1 MKKFLIIAAAAGTV
15 LASCAKTETVEVSDA
30 KYIGFDSAWIG
41 NPTKAVEEVTTE
53 NIKSFKVYGGYTA
66 DTDVFSGG
74 REVTPNSNG
83 EWTYSPLVEW
93 VDNQTYNFYAYS
105 GLEDVT
111 LTYSYANG
119 LTFTDVTV
127 NNTINQ
133 TDFIYAER
141 TNIASEGEGTVRDKV
156 QFTFDHLFSMVQF
169 TIKSGFAEDVTL
181 SISGL
186 KLYGLNSKATY
197 NASGS
202 ADAWSAHTDPLAED
216 SGITFK
222 EGTAQA
228 KADTPT
234 DYVDN
239 CVVMPQTFNA
249 ETVFAEFK
257 VTASGTSI
265 TGVSEKNIKAEIPA
279 NTAWQ
284 PGCRYNYIV
293 TIDGQTLD
301 YITFDAPIVN
311 KWTDEDINMV
321 NDETTSGQVVVDNQG
336 N

>member
-41 NPTKAVEEVTTE
+41 NPTKAVEEITTE
-53 NIKSFKVYGGYTA
+53 NIKSFNVYGGYETSG
-66 DTDVFSGG
+66 DVFTAG

-83 EWTYSPLVEW
+83 EWTYSPLVPWTDE
-93 VDNQTYNFYAYS
+93 QTYNFYAYS
-105 GLEDVT
+105 GVDVT
-111 LTYSYANG
+111 PTYNYTNG

-186 KLYGLNSKATY
+186 ELYGLGSKATY

-202 ADAWSAHTDPLAED
+202 ADAWGTVSDALTEG
-216 SGITFK
+216 SGITFE

-228 KADTPT
+228 TAGTPT

-239 CVVMPQTFNA
+239 CVVMPQTLSDN
-249 ETVFAEFK
+249 TVYAKFTVKANGTESISSEITK
-257 VTASGTSI
+257 EITA
-265 TGVSEKNIKAEIPA
+265 KIPA
-279 NTAWQ
+279 DAWEK
-284 PGCRYNYIV
+284 GYRYNYIV

-301 YITFDAPIVN
+301 FITFDAPEVTPWEN
-311 KWTDEDINMV
+311 EDINMV

>member
-53 NIKSFKVYGGYTA
+53 NIKSFYVYGGYDGKQEFDKETVA
-66 DTDVFSGG
+66 
-74 REVTPNSNG
+74 PNTNG
-83 EWTYSPLVEW
+83 EWTYSPLVPW
-93 VDNQTYNFYAYS
+93 TDSQIYNFYAYS
-105 GLEDVT
+105 GVDVT
-111 LTYSYANG
+111 PTYNYTNG

-169 TIKSGFAEDVTL
+169 TIKSGFPKDVKL
-181 SISGL
+181 QISDFE
-186 KLYGLNSKATY
+186 LYGLMSKASF
-197 NASGS
+197 NASGTEDNWTN
-202 ADAWSAHTDPLAED
+202 ATDQLNED
-216 SGITFK
+216 SGIDLQD
-222 EGTAQA
+222 GSAQA
-228 KADTPT
+228 TDPSST

-239 CVVMPQTFNA
+239 CVVMPQTFTDN
-249 ETVFAEFK
+249 TVKAKFT
-257 VTASGTSI
+257 VTAPTSESIDTEVTKEI
-265 TGVSEKNIKAEIPA
+265 TALIPA
-279 NTAWQ
+279 DTWEK
-284 PGCRYNYIV
+284 GYRYNYIV

-301 YITFDAPIVN
+301 FITFDAPEVTPWEN
-311 KWTDEDINMV
+311 EDINMV

>member
-1 MKKFLIIAAAAGTV
+1 MKNFLIIAAAAGTV

-41 NPTKAVEEVTTE
+41 NPTKAVEEVTTD
-53 NIKSFKVYGGYTA
+53 NIKSFYVYGGYDGTQE
-66 DTDVFSGG
+66 FNQ
-74 REVTPNSNG
+74 VTVAPNTNG
-83 EWTYSPLVEW
+83 EWTYSPLVPW
-93 VDNQTYNFYAYS
+93 TDSQIYNFYAYS
-105 GLEDVT
+105 GVDVT
-111 LTYSYANG
+111 PTYDYTNG

-169 TIKSGFAEDVTL
+169 TIKSGFPKDVKL
-181 SISGL
+181 QISDFE
-186 KLYGLNSKATY
+186 LYGLMSTASF
-197 NASGS
+197 NASGTEDKWTTN
-202 ADAWSAHTDPLAED
+202 ATDQLNED
-216 SGITFK
+216 SGI
-222 EGTAQA
+222 ELQDGSAQA
-228 KADTPT
+228 TDPSST

-239 CVVMPQTFNA
+239 CVVMPQTFTDN
-249 ETVFAEFK
+249 TVKAKFT
-257 VTASGTSI
+257 VTAPTSESIDPEVTKVI
-265 TGVSEKNIKAEIPA
+265 TALIPA
-279 NTAWQ
+279 DTWEK
-284 PGCRYNYIV
+284 GYRYNYIV

-301 YITFDAPIVN
+301 FITFDAPIVN
-311 KWTDEDINMV
+311 KWTVEDINMV

>member
-30 KYIGFDSAWIG
+30 KFIGFDSAWIG
-41 NPTKAVEEVTTE
+41 NPTKVIDEVTTD
-53 NIKSFKVYGGYTA
+53 NIKSFNVYGGYQN
-66 DTDVFSGG
+66 DNTDVFSGG
-74 REVTPNSNG
+74 RVVTPNSNG
-83 EWTYSPLVEW
+83 EWTYSPLVPW
-93 VDNQTYNFYAYS
+93 TDDQTYNFYAYS
-105 GLEDVT
+105 GDIDVT
-111 LTYSYANG
+111 PTYDYVNG

-127 NNTINQ
+127 NNTTNQ

-186 KLYGLNSKATY
+186 ELYGLDSKATY
-197 NASGS
+197 NATAS
-202 ADAWSAHTDPLAED
+202 ADAWGTASDALTQG
-216 SGITFK
+216 SGITFE

-228 KADTPT
+228 TADTPT
-234 DYVDN
+234 DYADN
-239 CVVMPQTFNA
+239 CVVMPQTFADN
-249 ETVFAEFK
+249 TVYAKFTVKAN
-257 VTASGTSI
+257 GTESI
-265 TGVSEKNIKAEIPA
+265 TSEITKEITAKIPA
-279 NTAWQ
+279 DTWEK
-284 PGCRYNYIV
+284 GYRYNYIV

-301 YITFDAPIVN
+301 FITFDAPIVN
-311 KWTDEDINMV
+311 QWTVENIEMV
-321 NDETTSGQVVVDNQG
+321 NDETTSGQVVANPG

>member
-53 NIKSFKVYGGYTA
+53 NIKSFNVYGGYTA

-105 GLEDVT
+105 GLEGVT
-111 LTYSYANG
+111 PDYSYADG

-169 TIKSGFAEDVTL
+169 TIKSGFPKDVKL
-181 SISGL
+181 QISDFE
-186 KLYGLNSKATY
+186 LYGLKSKASF
-197 NASGS
+197 NASGIEDKWTDATDQLNEGSGIELQDGS
-202 ADAWSAHTDPLAED
+202 AQATDP
-216 SGITFK
+216 SS
-222 EGTAQA
+222 
-228 KADTPT
+228 T

-239 CVVMPQTFNA
+239 CVVMPQTFTDN
-249 ETVFAEFK
+249 TVKAKFT
-257 VTASGTSI
+257 VTAPTSESIDPEVTKVI
-265 TGVSEKNIKAEIPA
+265 TALIPA
-279 NTAWQ
+279 DTWEK
-284 PGCRYNYIV
+284 GYRYNYIV

-301 YITFDAPIVN
+301 FITFDAPIVN
-311 KWTDEDINMV
+311 KWTVEDINMV

>member
-53 NIKSFKVYGGYTA
+53 NIESFNVYGGYQN
-66 DTDVFSGG
+66 DNTDVFSGG
-74 REVTPNSNG
+74 REVKPNSNG

-105 GLEDVT
+105 GLKDIT
-111 LTYSYANG
+111 PNYSYADG

-127 NNTINQ
+127 NDENQ
-133 TDFIYAER
+133 SDFIYAET
-141 TNIASEGEGTVRDKV
+141 TNVTSDNEGTVREKV

-181 SISGL
+181 TISDL
-186 KLYGLNSKATY
+186 ELYNLNSKATY
-197 NASGS
+197 NATTAS
-202 ADAWSAHTDPLAED
+202 DNWSTASDQLAEG
-216 SGITFK
+216 SGITFD

-228 KADTPT
+228 TATPT
-234 DYVDN
+234 DYADK
-239 CVVMPQTFNA
+239 CVVMPQTFSAN
-249 ETVFAEFK
+249 TVLAKFT
-257 VTASGTSI
+257 VTASGSTSI
-265 TGVSEKNIKAEIPA
+265 KNEVVKKITAVIPA
-279 NTAWQ
+279 DTWEK
-284 PGCRYNYIV
+284 GYRYNYIV

-301 YITFDAPIVN
+301 FITFDAPIVN
-311 KWTDEDINMV
+311 KWTDENIEMV
-321 NDETTSGQVVVDNQG
+321 NDETTSGQVVANPG

>member
-1 MKKFLIIAAAAGTV
+1 MKKFLSIAAAAGTV

-53 NIKSFKVYGGYTA
+53 NIKSFYVYGGYDGKQEFDKETVA
-66 DTDVFSGG
+66 
-74 REVTPNSNG
+74 PNTNG
-83 EWTYSPLVEW
+83 EWTYSPLVPW
-93 VDNQTYNFYAYS
+93 TDSQIYNFYAYS
-105 GLEDVT
+105 GVDVT
-111 LTYSYANG
+111 PTYNYTNG

-169 TIKSGFAEDVTL
+169 TIKSGFPKDVKL
-181 SISGL
+181 QISDFE
-186 KLYGLNSKATY
+186 LYGLMSKASF
-197 NASGS
+197 NASGTEDKWTN
-202 ADAWSAHTDPLAED
+202 ATDQLNED
-216 SGITFK
+216 SGIDLQD
-222 EGTAQA
+222 GSAQA
-228 KADTPT
+228 TDPSST

-239 CVVMPQTFNA
+239 CVVMPQTFTDN
-249 ETVFAEFK
+249 TVKAKFT
-257 VTASGTSI
+257 VTAPTSESIDTEVTKEI
-265 TGVSEKNIKAEIPA
+265 TALIPA
-279 NTAWQ
+279 DTWEK
-284 PGCRYNYIV
+284 GYRYNYIV

-301 YITFDAPIVN
+301 FITFDAPEVTPWEN
-311 KWTDEDINMV
+311 EDINMV

>member
-53 NIKSFKVYGGYTA
+53 NIKSFNVYGGYETSG
-66 DTDVFSGG
+66 DVFTAG

-83 EWTYSPLVEW
+83 EWTYSPLVPWTDE
-93 VDNQTYNFYAYS
+93 QTYNFYAYS
-105 GLEDVT
+105 GVDVT
-111 LTYSYANG
+111 PTYNYTNG

-169 TIKSGFAEDVTL
+169 TIKSGFPKDVKL
-181 SISGL
+181 QISDFE
-186 KLYGLNSKATY
+186 LYGLMSKASF
-197 NASGS
+197 NASGTEDKWTN
-202 ADAWSAHTDPLAED
+202 ATDQLNED
-216 SGITFK
+216 SGIDLQD
-222 EGTAQA
+222 GSAQA
-228 KADTPT
+228 TDPSST

-239 CVVMPQTFNA
+239 CVVMPQTFTDN
-249 ETVFAEFK
+249 TVKAKFT
-257 VTASGTSI
+257 VTAPTSESIDTEVTKEI
-265 TGVSEKNIKAEIPA
+265 TALIPA
-279 NTAWQ
+279 DTWEK
-284 PGCRYNYIV
+284 GYRYNYIV

-301 YITFDAPIVN
+301 FITFDAPIVN

-321 NDETTSGQVVVDNQG
+321 NDETTSGQVVAENQG

>member
-41 NPTKAVEEVTTE
+41 NPTKAVTEVTTE
-53 NIKSFKVYGGYTA
+53 NIKSFNVYGGHTA

-74 REVTPNSNG
+74 RVVTPNSNG
-83 EWTYSPLVEW
+83 EWTYSPLVKW

-105 GLEDVT
+105 GLEGVT
-111 LTYSYANG
+111 PDYSYADG

-127 NNTINQ
+127 DNDTQ
-133 TDFIYAER
+133 SDFIYAEK
-141 TNIASEGEGTVRDKV
+141 TGVNSDAEGTVRDKV

-186 KLYGLNSKATY
+186 ELYGLDSKATY
-197 NASGS
+197 NATAS
-202 ADAWSAHTDPLAED
+202 ADAWGTASDALTQG
-216 SGITFK
+216 SGITFE

-228 KADTPT
+228 TADTPT
-234 DYVDN
+234 DYADK
-239 CVVMPQTFNA
+239 CVVMPQTFDDN
-249 ETVFAEFK
+249 TVYAKFTVKAN
-257 VTASGTSI
+257 GTESI
-265 TGVSEKNIKAEIPA
+265 TSEITKEITAKIPA
-279 NTAWQ
+279 DTWEK
-284 PGCRYNYIV
+284 GYRYNYIV

-301 YITFDAPIVN
+301 FITFDAPIVN
-311 KWTDEDINMV
+311 KWTDENIEMV
-321 NDETTSGQVVVDNQG
+321 NDETTSGQVVANPG

>member
-53 NIKSFKVYGGYTA
+53 NIKSFYVYGGYDGKQEFDKETVA
-66 DTDVFSGG
+66 
-74 REVTPNSNG
+74 PNTNG
-83 EWTYSPLVEW
+83 EWTYSPLVPW
-93 VDNQTYNFYAYS
+93 TDSQIYNFYAYS
-105 GLEDVT
+105 GVDVT
-111 LTYSYANG
+111 PTYNYTNG

-169 TIKSGFAEDVTL
+169 TIKSGFPKDVKL
-181 SISGL
+181 QISDFE
-186 KLYGLNSKATY
+186 LYGLMSKASF
-197 NASGS
+197 NASGTEDKWTN
-202 ADAWSAHTDPLAED
+202 ATDQLNED
-216 SGITFK
+216 SGIDLQD
-222 EGTAQA
+222 GSAQA
-228 KADTPT
+228 TDPSST

-239 CVVMPQTFNA
+239 CVVMPQTFTDN
-249 ETVFAEFK
+249 TVKAKFT
-257 VTASGTSI
+257 VTAPTSESIDTEVTKEI
-265 TGVSEKNIKAEIPA
+265 TALIPA
-279 NTAWQ
+279 DTWEK
-284 PGCRYNYIV
+284 GYRYNYIV

-301 YITFDAPIVN
+301 FITFDAPEVTPWEN
-311 KWTDEDINMV
+311 EDINMV